1 MENVKT
7 LKNIA
12 AVACVTALA
21 VPAGV
26 YAKGPS
32 STHGNSD
39 QHKQTTKTHTNTHV
53 SKRCDKQPKVAF
65 VLGGTLDPSST
76 ADNIVVVVKSSN
88 KHSRQFVVDGKYTL
102 PAGTTIKYEGANP
115 FTTAGADLTKY
126 KVKLIGK
133 VMRYKKGCTA
143 ANAPAPTVR
152 KATITAPDTT
162 PEEQQQPAAQSA

>member
-1 MENVKT
+1 MQDVKT

-26 YAKGPS
+26 SAKGP
-32 STHGNSD
+32 TGDHGKSD
-39 QHKQTTKTHTNTHV
+39 QHKQTTKTHV
-53 SKRCDKQPKVAF
+53 SQRCRNQPKVAL

-102 PAGTTIKYEGANP
+102 PSGTTVKYEGANP

-152 KATITAPDTT
+152 KATIKAPDAA
-162 PEEQQQPAAQSA
+162 PEQQQPAAQSA